1 MKKNAHPLIRGAFIL
16 TLAGLISRIIGFF
29 YKIFLASLIG
39 AEGIG
44 IYQMVFPLYILCT
57 SLASAG
63 IQTAISRFT
72 AENLSTGRSQAVRKL
87 FRISLAMAIFL
98 SVIMSS
104 LLFLLSEPISLYLLR
119 EKRCLPILR
128 LMAIAIPFE
137 VIHGCIAGY
146 FLGQQK
152 SSIPAW
158 LQLLEQA
165 VRVGATVLLYQIL
178 LQRQETPTPV
188 LAAEGLLIAE
198 LTVTLASLTV
208 LTFSQPV
215 SKTTPAAVSGPLL
228 SRRQAIRCIV
238 GVAFPITCNRL
249 LLNVLQSVEAAMIP
263 LRLQRYYETS
273 STALS
278 IYGVFTGMALPLIM
292 FPCAITGSFSMVLL
306 PSISEAHALKNDK
319 KIAATIRSSLLL
331 CLFLGTL
338 CTAAFL
344 QFGPALG
351 LLLYHEDRVGSYL
364 VTLAWICPF
373 LYLNT
378 VTASIL
384 HGLGKTMEVFLHNL
398 AGLTLRLLFT
408 WFLVPVFGIQ
418 GCLWGL
424 LLSQLVTA
432 MLSILTLKQ
441 TINFNLPA
449 AQGLLYPAI
458 VSLIST
464 EFLHLLQ
471 TLLPVLARTDQWISL
486 VLSAGIWACV
496 VFLFSA
502 SAVKRQQ
509 KGQL

>member
-44 IYQMVFPLYILCT
+44 IYQMVFPLYILCI

-72 AENLSTGRSQAVRKL
+72 AENLSTGRYDAARKL
-87 FRISLAMAIFL
+87 FRVSLAMAIFL

-119 EKRCLPILR
+119 EERCLPILR

-137 VIHGCIAGY
+137 VIHGCITGY

-306 PSISEAHALKNDK
+306 PSISEAHALKIDK

-331 CLFLGTL
+331 CLFLGML

-351 LLLYHEDRVGSYL
+351 LLLYHEDKVGSYL

-424 LLSQLVTA
+424 LLSQLITA
-432 MLSILTLKQ
+432 TLSILALKQ
-441 TINFNLPA
+441 TIDFSFPA
-449 AQGLLYPAI
+449 AQGILYPTA

-464 EFLHLLQ
+464 AFLHILQ
-471 TLLPVLARTDQWISL
+471 KLLPILTQMNHVIPF
-486 VLSAGIWACV
+486 VLSAGIWGCV

-502 SAVKRQQ
+502 PALK
-509 KGQL
+509 K

>member
-44 IYQMVFPLYILCT
+44 IYQMVFPLYILCI

-72 AENLSTGRSQAVRKL
+72 AENLSTGRYDAARKL
-87 FRISLAMAIFL
+87 FRVSLAMAIFL

-119 EKRCLPILR
+119 EERCLPILR

-137 VIHGCIAGY
+137 VIHGCITGY

-331 CLFLGTL
+331 CLFLGML

-351 LLLYHEDRVGSYL
+351 LLLYHEDKVGSYL

-424 LLSQLVTA
+424 LLSQLITA
-432 MLSILTLKQ
+432 TLSILALKQ
-441 TINFNLPA
+441 TIDFSFPA
-449 AQGLLYPAI
+449 AQGILYPTA

-464 EFLHLLQ
+464 AFLHILQ
-471 TLLPVLARTDQWISL
+471 KLLPILTQMNHVIPF
-486 VLSAGIWACV
+486 VLSAGIWGCV

-502 SAVKRQQ
+502 PALK
-509 KGQL
+509 K

>member
-44 IYQMVFPLYILCT
+44 IYQMVFPLYILCI

-72 AENLSTGRSQAVRKL
+72 AENLSTGRYDAARKL
-87 FRISLAMAIFL
+87 FRVSLAMAIFL

-119 EKRCLPILR
+119 EERCLPILR

-137 VIHGCIAGY
+137 VIHGCITGY

-306 PSISEAHALKNDK
+306 PSISEAHALKIDK

-331 CLFLGTL
+331 CLFLGIL

-351 LLLYHEDRVGSYL
+351 LLLYHEDKVGSYL

-424 LLSQLVTA
+424 LLSQLITA
-432 MLSILTLKQ
+432 TLSILALKQ
-441 TINFNLPA
+441 TIDFSFPA
-449 AQGLLYPAI
+449 AQGILYPTA

-464 EFLHLLQ
+464 AFLHILQ
-471 TLLPVLARTDQWISL
+471 KLLPILTQMNHVIPF
-486 VLSAGIWACV
+486 VLSAGIWGCV

-502 SAVKRQQ
+502 PALK
-509 KGQL
+509 K

>member
-72 AENLSTGRSQAVRKL
+72 AENLSTGRSQAARKL

-104 LLFLLSEPISLYLLR
+104 LLFLLSEPVSLYLLR

-198 LTVTLASLTV
+198 FTVSLASLTV
-208 LTFSQPV
+208 LAFSQPV
-215 SKTTPAAVSGPLL
+215 SKNAPAAVSDPLL
-228 SRRQAIRCIV
+228 SRRQSIRCIV
-238 GVAFPITCNRL
+238 SVAFPITCNRL

-263 LRLQRYYETS
+263 LRLQRYYETP

-351 LLLYHEDRVGSYL
+351 LLLYHEDQVGSYL

-408 WFLVPVFGIQ
+408 WFLVPVFGIR

-432 MLSILTLKQ
+432 LLSILTLKQ
-441 TINFNLPA
+441 TIDFNFPA
-449 AQGLLYPAI
+449 TQGLLYPAI

-464 EFLHLLQ
+464 TFLHLLQ
-471 TLLPVLARTDQWISL
+471 KLLPILTQTDQWIPF
-486 VLSAGIWACV
+486 VLSAGIWGCM

-502 SAVKRQQ
+502 PAVKKWQNPD
-509 KGQL
+509 

>member
-44 IYQMVFPLYILCT
+44 IYQMVFPLYILCI

-72 AENLSTGRSQAVRKL
+72 AENLSTGRYDAARKL
-87 FRISLAMAIFL
+87 FRVSLAMAIFL

-119 EKRCLPILR
+119 EERCLPILR

-137 VIHGCIAGY
+137 VIHGCITGY

-331 CLFLGTL
+331 CLFLGIL

-351 LLLYHEDRVGSYL
+351 LLLYHEDKVGSYL

-424 LLSQLVTA
+424 LLSQLITA
-432 MLSILTLKQ
+432 TLSILALKQ
-441 TINFNLPA
+441 TIDFSFPA
-449 AQGLLYPAI
+449 AQGILYPTA

-464 EFLHLLQ
+464 AFLHILQ
-471 TLLPVLARTDQWISL
+471 KLLPILTQMNHVIPF
-486 VLSAGIWACV
+486 VLSAGIWGCV

-502 SAVKRQQ
+502 PALK
-509 KGQL
+509 K

>member
-44 IYQMVFPLYILCT
+44 IYQMVFPLYILCI

-72 AENLSTGRSQAVRKL
+72 AENLSTGRYDAARKL
-87 FRISLAMAIFL
+87 FRVSLAMAIFL

-119 EKRCLPILR
+119 EERCLPILR

-306 PSISEAHALKNDK
+306 PSISEAHALKKKK

-331 CLFLGTL
+331 CLFLGML

-351 LLLYHEDRVGSYL
+351 LLLYHEDKVGSYL

-424 LLSQLVTA
+424 LLSQLITA
-432 MLSILTLKQ
+432 TLSILALKQ
-441 TINFNLPA
+441 TIDFSFPA
-449 AQGLLYPAI
+449 AQGILYPTA

-464 EFLHLLQ
+464 AFLHILQ
-471 TLLPVLARTDQWISL
+471 KLLPILTQMNHVIPF
-486 VLSAGIWACV
+486 VLSAGIWGCV

-502 SAVKRQQ
+502 PALK
-509 KGQL
+509 K

>member
-1 MKKNAHPLIRGAFIL
+1 
-16 TLAGLISRIIGFF
+16 
-29 YKIFLASLIG
+29 
-39 AEGIG
+39 
-44 IYQMVFPLYILCT
+44 
-57 SLASAG
+57 
-63 IQTAISRFT
+63 
-72 AENLSTGRSQAVRKL
+72 
-87 FRISLAMAIFL
+87 MAIFL

-178 LQRQETPTPV
+178 LQRQPV

-273 STALS
+273 STNL
-278 IYGVFTGMALPLIM
+278 FH
-292 FPCAITGSFSMVLL
+292 GSVNLRCFHRNGS
-306 PSISEAHALKNDK
+306 
-319 KIAATIRSSLLL
+319 AADYVSL
-331 CLFLGTL
+331 C
-338 CTAAFL
+338 
-344 QFGPALG
+344 
-351 LLLYHEDRVGSYL
+351 H
-364 VTLAWICPF
+364 
-373 LYLNT
+373 
-378 VTASIL
+378 
-384 HGLGKTMEVFLHNL
+384 H
-398 AGLTLRLLFT
+398 RLLFH
-408 WFLVPVFGIQ
+408 G
-418 GCLWGL
+418 
-424 LLSQLVTA
+424 TA
-432 MLSILTLKQ
+432 ALHIGSSRLK
-441 TINFNLPA
+441 
-449 AQGLLYPAI
+449 
-458 VSLIST
+458 
-464 EFLHLLQ
+464 
-471 TLLPVLARTDQWISL
+471 
-486 VLSAGIWACV
+486 
-496 VFLFSA
+496 
-502 SAVKRQQ
+502 K
-509 KGQL
+509 

>member
-331 CLFLGTL
+331 CLFLGML

-351 LLLYHEDRVGSYL
+351 LLLYHEDKVGSYL

-424 LLSQLVTA
+424 LLSQLITA
-432 MLSILTLKQ
+432 TLSILALKQ
-441 TINFNLPA
+441 TIDFSFPA
-449 AQGLLYPAI
+449 AQGILYPTA

-464 EFLHLLQ
+464 AFLHILQ
-471 TLLPVLARTDQWISL
+471 KLLPILTQMNHVIPF
-486 VLSAGIWACV
+486 VLSAGIWGCV

-502 SAVKRQQ
+502 PALK
-509 KGQL
+509 K

>member
-44 IYQMVFPLYILCT
+44 IYQMVL
-57 SLASAG
+57 
-63 IQTAISRFT
+63 TAISRFT

-165 VRVGATVLLYQIL
+165 VRVGATVLLYQK
-178 LQRQETPTPV
+178 ETPTPV

-331 CLFLGTL
+331 CLFLGIL

-351 LLLYHEDRVGSYL
+351 LLLYHEDKVGSYL

-424 LLSQLVTA
+424 LLSQLITA
-432 MLSILTLKQ
+432 TLSILALKQ
-441 TINFNLPA
+441 TIDFSFPA
-449 AQGLLYPAI
+449 AQGILYPTA

-464 EFLHLLQ
+464 AFLHILQ
-471 TLLPVLARTDQWISL
+471 KLLPILTQMNHVIPF
-486 VLSAGIWACV
+486 VLSAGIWGCV

-502 SAVKRQQ
+502 PALK
-509 KGQL
+509 K

>member
-1 MKKNAHPLIRGAFIL
+1 
-16 TLAGLISRIIGFF
+16 
-29 YKIFLASLIG
+29 
-39 AEGIG
+39 
-44 IYQMVFPLYILCT
+44 MVFPLYILCT

-273 STALS
+273 STSVNLRCFHRNGSSAN
-278 IYGVFTGMALPLIM
+278 YVPL
-292 FPCAITGSFSMVLL
+292 C
-306 PSISEAHALKNDK
+306 H
-319 KIAATIRSSLLL
+319 
-331 CLFLGTL
+331 
-338 CTAAFL
+338 
-344 QFGPALG
+344 
-351 LLLYHEDRVGSYL
+351 H
-364 VTLAWICPF
+364 
-373 LYLNT
+373 
-378 VTASIL
+378 
-384 HGLGKTMEVFLHNL
+384 
-398 AGLTLRLLFT
+398 RLLFH
-408 WFLVPVFGIQ
+408 GIAAFHI
-418 GCLWGL
+418 G
-424 LLSQLVTA
+424 SPR
-432 MLSILTLKQ
+432 LK
-441 TINFNLPA
+441 
-449 AQGLLYPAI
+449 
-458 VSLIST
+458 
-464 EFLHLLQ
+464 
-471 TLLPVLARTDQWISL
+471 
-486 VLSAGIWACV
+486 
-496 VFLFSA
+496 
-502 SAVKRQQ
+502 K
-509 KGQL
+509 